1 MDCHKL
7 FTNLSH
13 LYRAFISD
21 RNCFHLSSK
30 YFTKNSKHH
39 VPFQGQKTLQ
49 PETAECQI
57 LPVDYVTTKFNSTP
71 VIRRTEVYSSYSP
84 ESKSLMF

>member
-7 FTNLSH
+7 FTNLRH

-21 RNCFHLSSK
+21 RNYFHLSSK

-49 PETAECQI
+49 LETAECQI
-57 LPVDYVTTKFNSTP
+57 ISVDYVTTKLNSTT
-71 VIRRTEVYSSYSP
+71 VIRHIEVYSSYSP
-84 ESKSLMF
+84 ENKSLMF